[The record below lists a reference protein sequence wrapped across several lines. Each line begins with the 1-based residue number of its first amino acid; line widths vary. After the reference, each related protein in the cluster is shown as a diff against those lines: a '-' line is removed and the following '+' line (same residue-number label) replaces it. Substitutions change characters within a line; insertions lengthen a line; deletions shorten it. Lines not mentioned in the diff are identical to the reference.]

1 MAASLTGSDI
11 TKTCKKFLAN
21 PTGSVP
27 GTRNQRVGGT
37 TQLHHVDPGVDV
49 SDEIHCVPGGQFNPS
64 PGVRRNQPIG
74 RPARGR

>member
-37 TQLHHVDPGVDV
+37 TQL
-49 SDEIHCVPGGQFNPS
+49 Q
-64 PGVRRNQPIG
+64 
-74 RPARGR
+74 